1 MNLNIA
7 HIDKDNQMEMEKKCW
22 IKRIAQLQHLDY
34 ENPHSHQVIFTTTTN
49 MKSLKVH
56 LATSSRGK
64 ERLHRPQLSKSLV
77 GWLDPVDNHIW
88 DNADVK
94 ELS

>member
-34 ENPHSHQVIFTTTTN
+34 ENPHSHQVIFTTPTN